1 MGSSD
6 TPSPARD
13 LVDAWSA
20 SADAV
25 LALVRTLSEDDLERE
40 TDLPGWTVRDIV
52 AHLAHLESELAGDEP
67 VLADETMVPADA
79 RGDAFRAYTER
90 GVAARR
96 DEPAAVLI
104 DQLDDAVQR
113 LRDQLSS
120 DDPGQPPASFPRP
133 GTTWSSLLRDRVIDY
148 WVHEQDIRAAVGRSG
163 GWDSPGAEITLA
175 SFTSALP
182 YVLGKKVRP
191 PSGTTVAWSVTGH
204 DGTSNVV
211 VAVGEDGRAHRSDA
225 SPEDVDVTLEMPVE
239 DFMLAC
245 AGRRDPDRLAI
256 EMRGDTDLGAAVVA
270 SMAVTP

>member
-6 TPSPARD
+6 TPTPARD

-52 AHLAHLESELAGDEP
+52 AHLAHLECELAGDEP
-67 VLADETMVPADA
+67 VLADETTVPADA
-79 RGDAFRAYTER
+79 RDDAFRAYTER

-113 LRDQLSS
+113 LRAQLTS

-191 PSGTTVAWSVTGH
+191 PAGTTVAWSVTGP
-204 DGTSNVV
+204 DGTSHVV
-211 VAVGEDGRAHRSDA
+211 VAVGDDGRAHRVDA

-245 AGRRDPDRLAI
+245 AGRRGPDRLAI